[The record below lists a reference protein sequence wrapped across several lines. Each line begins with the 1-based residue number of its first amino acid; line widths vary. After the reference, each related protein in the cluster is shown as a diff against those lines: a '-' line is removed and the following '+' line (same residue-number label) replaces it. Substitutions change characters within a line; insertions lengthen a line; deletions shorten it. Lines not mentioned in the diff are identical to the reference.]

1 MNIAPSKERRKIN
14 KMDNFKNTEYLSQE
28 GFERLKAE
36 LENLKTAKR
45 KEIAGRLEYAKGL
58 GDLSENSE
66 YHEAKEAQLENE
78 HRVAELE
85 DLFAR
90 SVIMSE
96 GQAKK
101 DDIAI
106 GSTVVVAKADSS
118 DPMSFLLVGSE
129 EADPIKSKISYESPL
144 GRALLG
150 HKKGDEVK
158 VRAPRGEIKYKI
170 LDII

>member
-1 MNIAPSKERRKIN
+1 
-14 KMDNFKNTEYLSQE
+14 MDNFQNTEYLSHE

-78 HRVAELE
+78 RRVAELE
-85 DLFAR
+85 DLLAR
-90 SVIMSE
+90 SVIMSD
-96 GQAKK
+96 APVKK
-101 DDIAI
+101 DNIAI
-106 GSTVVVAKADSS
+106 GSSVVVAKAGSS
-118 DPMSFLLVGSE
+118 DPVNFLLVGSE
-129 EADPIKSKISYESPL
+129 EADPVKSKISYDSPL

-150 HKKGDEVK
+150 RKKGDEVK
-158 VRAPRGEIKYKI
+158 VLAPRGEIKYKI

>member
-1 MNIAPSKERRKIN
+1 
-14 KMDNFKNTEYLSQE
+14 MDNFQNTEYLSHE

-78 HRVAELE
+78 GRVAELE
-85 DLFAR
+85 DLLAR
-90 SVIMSE
+90 SVIMSD
-96 GQAKK
+96 APVKK
-101 DDIAI
+101 DNIVI
-106 GSTVVVAKADSS
+106 GSNVVVAKADSL
-118 DPMSFLLVGSE
+118 DPMNFLLVGSE
-129 EADPIKSKISYESPL
+129 EADPVKSKISYDSPL

-150 HKKGDEVK
+150 RKKGDEVK
-158 VRAPRGEIKYKI
+158 VLAPRGEIKYKI

>member
-1 MNIAPSKERRKIN
+1 
-14 KMDNFKNTEYLSQE
+14 MDNFQNTEYLSQE
-28 GFERLKAE
+28 GFSRLKTE
-36 LENLKTAKR
+36 LGSLKMAKR

-78 HRVAELE
+78 HRIAEVE
-85 DLFAR
+85 DLLAR

-96 GQAKK
+96 GPAK
-101 DDIAI
+101 DDVAI
-106 GSTVVVAKADSS
+106 GSTVVVAMAGSEATRY
-118 DPMSFLLVGSE
+118 LLVGSE
-129 EADPIKSKISYESPL
+129 EADPAHSKISYESPL

-150 HKKGDEVK
+150 RKKGEEVK
-158 VRAPRGEIKYKI
+158 VIAPKGEVKYKI